1 MPPGG
6 GRKRAEDTDP
16 GLVEA
21 LDKLIEP
28 ETRGDPMTPLR
39 WTCKSLRTL
48 ARQLCEQGYQ
58 VSASLVGR
66 LLRQAGYSLQGN
78 AKT

>member
-1 MPPGG
+1 VPPGG

-28 ETRGDPMTPLR
+28 ETRGDPMTLDV
-39 WTCKSLRTL
+39 
-48 ARQLCEQGYQ
+48 Q
-58 VSASLVGR
+58 VAADVGSAAV
-66 LLRQAGYSLQGN
+66 
-78 AKT
+78 